1 MTKLKSI
8 SISGI
13 NKGGI
18 SNTSLDIS
26 EIDIV
31 KAALLVEGK
40 NIKRLSLLLLKV
52 DNIYSLDIF
61 YI

>member
-13 NKGGI
+13 NKGRI

-31 KAALLVEGK
+31 KVALLVEGK